1 MTGEIRDIVHDVPP
15 DLISFIGMEHEQV
28 LRTLRIDPEDM
39 HFVDH
44 IQGLYAA
51 AMTRIRPKQ
60 LADLIVFQLLT
71 FTHYHFLFSTACFT
85 RCHLAEAFNSLRCAI
100 DGAFVAAH
108 IIHDRASQTAY
119 RERKKP
125 FDKLL
130 RHYRNLVRDRPDRL
144 PHAFIPHLIERHDLC
159 SRYASHADADVF
171 AHRSRVVAEDG
182 NQDAYV
188 TVEYFQFARD
198 KTERRLEFLWLLNTF
213 TIVLSVFASFLHDEQ
228 GVVPEAWMR
237 ELQGLGAETERVRDE
252 LTPDEPSVET

>member
-1 MTGEIRDIVHDVPP
+1 MSEKTREIVHDAPP

-44 IQGLYAA
+44 IQGLYTAA
-51 AMTRIRPKQ
+51 TTRIRPKEV
-60 LADLIVFQLLT
+60 ADLIVFQLLT
-71 FTHYHFLFSTACFT
+71 FTHYHFLFSTACFM
-85 RCHLAEAFNSLRCAI
+85 RCHLAEAFSSLRCAI

-119 RERKKP
+119 MDRKKP

-130 RHYRNLVRDRPDRL
+130 RHYRNLARDRPDRL
-144 PHAFIPHLIERHDLC
+144 PHALIPELILRHDLC

-171 AHRSRVVAEDG
+171 AHRSRIVGDEG
-182 NQDAYV
+182 SPDAYV

-198 KTERRLEFLWLLNTF
+198 KTERRLEFLWLLNAF
-213 TIVLSVFASFLHDEQ
+213 VIVLDVFASFLHDEQ
-228 GVVPEAWMR
+228 GVVPDAWVT
-237 ELQGLGAETERVRDE
+237 ELHGLGAQTERIRDE
-252 LTPDEPSVET
+252 LSPDEPGEKR